1 MTEFEVFPGLLRLG
15 QRQLLRKAYLK
26 ELAERGEN
34 WALQELEGL
43 LRAERAKNKAAYE
56 RFKTRRR
63 PEVLRAKWRTAKAA
77 LRAAKAEA
85 EVEAKRQR
93 EIEESA
99 AKAAAAAAVAED
111 VEREQK
117 ALGDAANGRTLR
129 ELQVVRLVANP
140 RLILCAYWQ
149 DGKEYRCLVNVPRNG
164 NFVPRMTL
172 RITEPADSAARSRPW
187 PYAGPL
193 PRRKG
198 RW

>member
-1 MTEFEVFPGLLRLG
+1 M
-15 QRQLLRKAYLK
+15 LRKAYLK
-26 ELAERGEN
+26 ELADRGEN
-34 WALQELEGL
+34 WALQKLED
-43 LRAERAKNKAAYE
+43 LRCVERAKNKAAYE
-56 RFKTRRR
+56 RFKARRR

-93 EIEESA
+93 EIEKSA
-99 AKAAAAAAVAED
+99 AQAAATAAENA
-111 VEREQK
+111 EREQK
-117 ALGDAANGRTLR
+117 ALVDAANGRALR
-129 ELQVVRLVANP
+129 ELQVVRIVANP

-149 DGKEYRCLVNVPRNG
+149 DGKECRCLVNVGRNG

-187 PYAGPL
+187 EYAGPL